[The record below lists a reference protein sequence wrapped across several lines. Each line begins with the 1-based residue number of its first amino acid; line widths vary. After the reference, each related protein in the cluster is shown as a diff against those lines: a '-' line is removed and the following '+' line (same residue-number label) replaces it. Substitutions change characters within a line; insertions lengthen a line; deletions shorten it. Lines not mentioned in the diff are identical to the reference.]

1 MLLPKATYLWLLISA
16 VIFYTAC
23 SLNYNSANI
32 LSLLSCSYIVI
43 PPEIRKR
50 GKEAVRIYK
59 EALRDGKS
67 KIPHVKM
74 VILGEA
80 RHGKTSLLRLLENE
94 KFISDSKSTEGI
106 ETDLVSTQ
114 SLSDWT
120 KRKPITYSHALA
132 KHVKEVAP
140 DSVQGRNKPETKQRP
155 KEQIEQEIND
165 IFPKPK
171 RPPPPHHPN
180 LKMPAPNVVN
190 PASFREKFQLPTLP
204 PVETRS
210 STSKPAP
217 GPNPKK
223 VNPVPK
229 AESSLPK
236 PAPPPDVP
244 KVKPDKDVSTAV
256 QTPKATP
263 SDPPRDPVP
272 VSESEAV
279 FPDKGLGRKVQK
291 DINKDF
297 PKLVFTV
304 YDFAG
309 QELYRPMHHCF
320 ITQRSVFIIVFNS
333 CIFLDMLN
341 AEDKNSHRHIQYWF
355 NTISAYTKKFEGE
368 RGKGRK
374 PPVILVGTHRG
385 PYEKDGEAVFE
396 RISEEDEKNI
406 RDELDDFYFTV
417 DVKERY
423 ISHLLKGSLE
433 ERFQF
438 VECSL
443 ENEKESGAESL
454 KKVIEETA
462 DSLPFMD
469 EEYPMKWLQFQEKL
483 QEEPGLRKLEAV
495 EKMAQELGLSKEATD
510 LALQFFHD
518 IGVITVPGIDFN
530 KIFELVTFTC
540 NKVM

>member
-1 MLLPKATYLWLLISA
+1 
-16 VIFYTAC
+16 
-23 SLNYNSANI
+23 
-32 LSLLSCSYIVI
+32 
-43 PPEIRKR
+43 
-50 GKEAVRIYK
+50 
-59 EALRDGKS
+59 
-67 KIPHVKM
+67 M

-132 KHVKEVAP
+132 KHVNEVAP

-155 KEQIEQEIND
+155 KEQIEQEINN

-171 RPPPPHHPN
+171 RPPPPHHQHHP
-180 LKMPAPNVVN
+180 KMPDPNVVN
-190 PASFREKFQLPTLP
+190 PTSFREKNQLLTLP

-217 GPNPKK
+217 SPNPKK

-236 PAPPPDVP
+236 PAPSPDVP
-244 KVKPDKDVSTAV
+244 KVKPDKAISTAV
-256 QTPKATP
+256 QTPAATTL
-263 SDPPRDPVP
+263 DPPRDPVP

-279 FPDKGLGRKVQK
+279 VPDKGLGRKVQK

-320 ITQRSVFIIVFNS
+320 ITQRSVFMIVFNS
-333 CIFLDMLN
+333 RIFLEMLN
-341 AEDKNSHRHIQYWF
+341 AKDKDSHRHIQYWF

-385 PYEKDGEAVFE
+385 PYEKDGVAGFK
-396 RISEEDEKNI
+396 RISEEDEKGI
-406 RDELDDFYFTV
+406 RDELDAFYSTD
-417 DVKERY
+417 DVRECY
-423 ISHLLKGSLE
+423 ISHLLKGPLE

-495 EKMAQELGLSKEATD
+495 EEMAQELGLSKEATD

-518 IGVITVPGIDFN
+518 IGVITVPGIDFI
-530 KIFELVTFTC
+530 KC
-540 NKVM
+540 

>member
-1 MLLPKATYLWLLISA
+1 MKNLFLTL
-16 VIFYTAC
+16 
-23 SLNYNSANI
+23 
-32 LSLLSCSYIVI
+32 
-43 PPEIRKR
+43 
-50 GKEAVRIYK
+50 
-59 EALRDGKS
+59 
-67 KIPHVKM
+67 
-74 VILGEA
+74 
-80 RHGKTSLLRLLENE
+80 
-94 KFISDSKSTEGI
+94 KSTEGI
-106 ETDLVSTQ
+106 ETDFVSTQ

-120 KRKPITYSHALA
+120 KQKPITYSHALA

-140 DSVQGRNKPETKQRP
+140 DYVQGRNKPETKQRS
-155 KEQIEQEIND
+155 KEQIEQDINN

-171 RPPPPHHPN
+171 RPPPPHHQHHP
-180 LKMPAPNVVN
+180 KMPDPNVVN
-190 PASFREKFQLPTLP
+190 PTSFREKNQLPTIP

-217 GPNPKK
+217 SPNPKK

-236 PAPPPDVP
+236 PAPPHDVP
-244 KVKPDKDVSTAV
+244 KVKPDTTAV
-256 QTPKATP
+256 QTPIATL

-272 VSESEAV
+272 ASESEAV
-279 FPDKGLGRKVQK
+279 VPDKGLGRKVQK

-309 QELYRPMHHCF
+309 QELYRPKHHCF
-320 ITQRSVFIIVFNS
+320 ITQRSVFMIVFNS
-333 CIFLDMLN
+333 RIFLDMLN
-341 AEDKNSHRHIQYWF
+341 AKDKDSHRHIQYWF

-368 RGKGRK
+368 RGKERK
-374 PPVILVGTHRG
+374 PPVILVGTHCG

-396 RISEEDEKNI
+396 RISEEDEKI
-406 RDELDDFYFTV
+406 KRDELDAFYFTG
-417 DVKERY
+417 DNRKRY
-423 ISHLLKGSLE
+423 ISHFVKGPLE

-469 EEYPMKWLQFQEKL
+469 EEYPMKWLQFQERL

-495 EKMAQELGLSKEATD
+495 EKMAQELGLSKEARD
-510 LALQFFHD
+510 LALPFFHD
-518 IGVITVPGIDFN
+518 IGVITMPGIDLIEFLN
-530 KIFELVTFTC
+530 
-540 NKVM
+540 

>member
-1 MLLPKATYLWLLISA
+1 
-16 VIFYTAC
+16 
-23 SLNYNSANI
+23 
-32 LSLLSCSYIVI
+32 
-43 PPEIRKR
+43 
-50 GKEAVRIYK
+50 
-59 EALRDGKS
+59 
-67 KIPHVKM
+67 M

-94 KFISDSKSTEGI
+94 KFIFDSKSTEGI

-120 KRKPITYSHALA
+120 KQKPITYSHALA

-155 KEQIEQEIND
+155 KEQIEQEINN

-171 RPPPPHHPN
+171 RPPPSYHQHP
-180 LKMPAPNVVN
+180 KIPDPNVVN
-190 PASFREKFQLPTLP
+190 PAPYTEIFQLPT
-204 PVETRS
+204 PVDTRS

-217 GPNPKK
+217 NPDPKK

-229 AESSLPK
+229 TESNLPK
-236 PAPPPDVP
+236 PALPPDVP

-256 QTPKATP
+256 QIPKATP
-263 SDPPRDPVP
+263 SDPPRDPFP
-272 VSESEAV
+272 ASESEAV
-279 FPDKGLGRKVQK
+279 VPDKGLGRKVQK

-320 ITQRSVFIIVFNS
+320 ITQRSVFMIVFNS
-333 CIFLDMLN
+333 RIFLDMLN
-341 AEDKNSHRHIQYWF
+341 AKDKDSHRHIQYWF

-396 RISEEDEKNI
+396 RISEEDEKGI
-406 RDELDDFYFTV
+406 RDQLYDFYVTG
-417 DVKERY
+417 DNRKRY
-423 ISHLLKGSLE
+423 ISHLLKEPLK

-462 DSLPFMD
+462 NSLPFMD
-469 EEYPMKWLQFQEKL
+469 EEYPMKWLQFQERL

-495 EKMAQELGLSKEATD
+495 EKMAQGLGLSKEATV

-518 IGVITVPGIDFN
+518 IGVITVPGKYIDA
-530 KIFELVTFTC
+530 IQYYRISYIL
-540 NKVM
+540 